1 MPTYKVKRLVNYS
14 VRLYAYAVIEAD
26 NKKHLKQKLSEDVAF
41 DITDEDW
48 NTLRSVS
55 ECKPFYIEE
64 SENEDEYDIIK
75 L

>member
-1 MPTYKVKRLVNYS
+1 

-26 NKKHLKQKLSEDVAF
+26 NKKHLKEKLKVSGDIAF

-48 NTLRSVS
+48 TTLRSVS

-64 SENEDEYDIIK
+64 SENEDEHDIIK